1 MAKEYDSSVWWGSAN
16 VMVGHDVFIF
26 VFTHLDQFME
36 VIMRWVGIELLL
48 VSVSSDQS
56 GVSSPL

>member
-1 MAKEYDSSVWWGSAN
+1 MAREYDSSVWWGSVN

-36 VIMRWVGIELLL
+36 VIILWVAMDLLL

>member
-1 MAKEYDSSVWWGSAN
+1 MAKECDSSVWWGSVN
-16 VMVGHDVFIF
+16 VMVGHDVFVF

-36 VIMRWVGIELLL
+36 VIMLWVGMDFVL

>member
-1 MAKEYDSSVWWGSAN
+1 
-16 VMVGHDVFIF
+16 MVGHDVFIF

-36 VIMRWVGIELLL
+36 VIMLWVGMDFLL